1 MYNMATYDYLYR
13 TTLIWYLRIYENIL
27 AKLLLSKVTE
37 AEMPHFCKN
46 ALFFIIFLIIDL

>member
-1 MYNMATYDYLYR
+1 MATYDYLYR